1 MAKVFYMSGPPT
13 TTESKFSVI
22 TEFYIIIIFNR
33 FFVGKQYLCSGKKSY
48 FLISVHRPTK
58 QIKHTNM

>member
-22 TEFYIIIIFNR
+22 TEFYIIIIFNK
-33 FFVGKQYLCSGKKSY
+33 FFSGKTVLVFRKENL
-48 FLISVHRPTK
+48 FLVISTSANE
-58 QIKHTNM
+58 TN